1 MTTMPDTRRKL
12 VCNFARVQSVFD
24 DCLVHA
30 QMKLSDA
37 GVGAYIEGAQVI
49 CKMGRGEEPVLVFLE
64 EMPLVAA
71 QIGEDVIAEIVEFTR
86 KLARTPNSKAIP
98 PFLQSLA
105 AAARHLES
113 HQMFSEY
120 LQLVWQTM
128 ERTSPK
134 VHGIDSMYTSE
145 CLPDFLRSAPFLLGQ
160 LALGGLKNWV
170 DYGIRG
176 YPNDPERQRDY
187 FMLQSADSRAVL
199 QRERHGT
206 LLTDHQRKLDLYLR
220 GLWGSEAVFMP
231 YSLAFDQLRKP
242 SPYLDDNGIHLPDVY
257 DDKLFPPPCRG
268 RAGEGVDTTP
278 SHCSTPILIAPS
290 LCSPPLQGGRNRVG
304 GEGIISGINRY
315 RALLAHVSAH
325 RRWTTPIM
333 ADNFS
338 PFQRISIEVFED
350 ARVEW
355 LAMREYPGLRQ
366 LWCALHPV
374 PQEIE
379 YEEDVSYIRHRLAML
394 SRALLDPVHDY
405 THPLILKYVAQFHAL
420 MAAGNTT
427 TNAMIDLG
435 IHFISESRL
444 RSDSSAKVYF
454 DDTEIDYRD
463 DNRLMWRFFEDG
475 DEEVYESHP
484 RKAQPEE
491 QGEEAKMPP
500 RLYPEWDYTAQH
512 YNPDWVSLY
521 EHLHPSGDAAYIDQ
535 LLAKHSALAKKLKK
549 IIDMLKPQQKVRVR
563 YQEEGSELDLDVAIR
578 SLIDFKSGAQP
589 DPRINMSHKN
599 DGRSIAVSLL
609 LDLSASLGDVPEGC
623 SQSKLEL
630 SQEAVSL
637 LAWAVDQMGDPFAI
651 GGFHSDTRHEVR
663 YLHLKGYKEPWG
675 EEVKARLAAM
685 DAGFSTRMGAALRH
699 AGHYLGHQ
707 QADKKLLL
715 VLTDGE
721 PADIDSKD
729 PRHLIEDARIA
740 VRELDQ
746 QGIYT
751 YCINLDPKA
760 DAYVTDIFG
769 KRYTVIDN
777 IQRLP
782 ERLPQ
787 LFMALTK

>member
-1 MTTMPDTRRKL
+1 MTAMQDARRKL

-24 DCLVHA
+24 DCLAHA
-30 QMKLSDA
+30 QIKLSEA
-37 GVGAYIEGAQVI
+37 GVDAYIEGAQII

-71 QIGEDVIAEIVEFTR
+71 QVGEDVIAEIVEFTR

-145 CLPDFLRSAPFLLGQ
+145 CLPDFLKSAPFLLGQ

-170 DYGIRG
+170 DYGIKG

-206 LLTDHQRKLDLYLR
+206 LLTDHQRQLDLYLR
-220 GLWGSEAVFMP
+220 GLWGNEAVFMP

-242 SPYLDDNGIHLPDVY
+242 APYLDDNGIHLPDVY
-257 DDKLFPPPCRG
+257 DDTHD
-268 RAGEGVDTTP
+268 GV
-278 SHCSTPILIAPS
+278 
-290 LCSPPLQGGRNRVG
+290 R
-304 GEGIISGINRY
+304 GINRY

-355 LAMREYPGLRQ
+355 LAMREYPGLRK
-366 LWCALHPV
+366 LWCGLHPV

-379 YEEDVSYIRHRLAML
+379 LEEGVSYIRHRLAML
-394 SRALLDPVHDY
+394 SRALLDPEHGY
-405 THPLILKYVAQFHAL
+405 THPLIRKYVAQFHAQ
-420 MAAGNTT
+420 MATGSSA

-435 IHFISESRL
+435 VQFISESRL

-454 DDTEIDYRD
+454 TDTEIDYRD

-475 DEEVYESHP
+475 DEEVYEARP

-521 EHLHPSGDAAYIDQ
+521 EHLHPSGEAAYIDQ

-549 IIDMLKPQQKVRVR
+549 IIDMLKPQQKVRIR

-623 SQSKLEL
+623 AQTKLEL

-637 LAWAVDQMGDPFAI
+637 LAWAIDQMGDPFAI

-675 EEVKARLAAM
+675 DEVKARLAAM
-685 DAGFSTRMGAALRH
+685 DAGLSTRMGAALRH
-699 AGHYLGHQ
+699 AGHYLSHQ

-760 DAYVTDIFG
+760 DAYVADIFG

>member
-1 MTTMPDTRRKL
+1 
-12 VCNFARVQSVFD
+12 
-24 DCLVHA
+24 
-30 QMKLSDA
+30 
-37 GVGAYIEGAQVI
+37 
-49 CKMGRGEEPVLVFLE
+49 
-64 EMPLVAA
+64 
-71 QIGEDVIAEIVEFTR
+71 
-86 KLARTPNSKAIP
+86 
-98 PFLQSLA
+98 
-105 AAARHLES
+105 
-113 HQMFSEY
+113 
-120 LQLVWQTM
+120 
-128 ERTSPK
+128 
-134 VHGIDSMYTSE
+134 
-145 CLPDFLRSAPFLLGQ
+145 
-160 LALGGLKNWV
+160 
-170 DYGIRG
+170 
-176 YPNDPERQRDY
+176 
-187 FMLQSADSRAVL
+187 
-199 QRERHGT
+199 
-206 LLTDHQRKLDLYLR
+206 
-220 GLWGSEAVFMP
+220 
-231 YSLAFDQLRKP
+231 
-242 SPYLDDNGIHLPDVY
+242 
-257 DDKLFPPPCRG
+257 
-268 RAGEGVDTTP
+268 
-278 SHCSTPILIAPS
+278 
-290 LCSPPLQGGRNRVG
+290 
-304 GEGIISGINRY
+304 
-315 RALLAHVSAH
+315 
-325 RRWTTPIM
+325 
-333 ADNFS
+333 
-338 PFQRISIEVFED
+338 
-350 ARVEW
+350 
-355 LAMREYPGLRQ
+355 
-366 LWCALHPV
+366 
-374 PQEIE
+374 
-379 YEEDVSYIRHRLAML
+379 
-394 SRALLDPVHDY
+394 
-405 THPLILKYVAQFHAL
+405 
-420 MAAGNTT
+420 
-427 TNAMIDLG
+427 MIDLG

-454 DDTEIDYRD
+454 NDTEIDYRD
-463 DNRLMWRFFEDG
+463 DNRLMWCFFEDG
-475 DEEVYESHP
+475 DEEVYEAHP
-484 RKAQPEE
+484 RKAKPDE

-535 LLAKHSALAKKLKK
+535 LLAKHSVLAKKLKK

-563 YQEEGSELDLDVAIR
+563 YQEEGSELDLDIAIR

-623 SQSKLEL
+623 AQTKLEL

-675 EEVKARLAAM
+675 DEVKARLAAM
-685 DAGFSTRMGAALRH
+685 DSGFSTRMGAALRH
-699 AGHYLGHQ
+699 AGHYLSHQ

-760 DAYVTDIFG
+760 DAYVADIFG

>member
-1 MTTMPDTRRKL
+1 MKQETRRKL
-12 VCNFARVQSVFD
+12 ACNFARVQSVFE
-24 DCLVHA
+24 DCLAHA
-30 QMKLSDA
+30 QMRLSDV
-37 GVGAYIEGAQVI
+37 GVDAYVDGAQAI
-49 CKMGRGEEPVLVFLE
+49 CRMGRGEEPVLAFLE
-64 EMPLVAA
+64 EMPLVAV
-71 QIGEDVIAEIVEFTR
+71 QVGEDVIAEVVEFTR
-86 KLARTPNSKAIP
+86 KLARTPNSRAIP

-113 HQMFSEY
+113 RRLFGEY

-145 CLPDFLRSAPFLLGQ
+145 CLPDFLNSAPFLLGQ
-160 LALGGLKNWV
+160 LSLGGLKSWV
-170 DYGIRG
+170 DYGIKG
-176 YPNDPERQRDY
+176 YLNDPERQRDY
-187 FMLQSADSRAVL
+187 FMLQSADSRAAL

-206 LLTDHQRKLDLYLR
+206 LLTDHEHRLDLYLR
-220 GLWGSEAVFMP
+220 GLWGNEAVFLP
-231 YSLAFDQLRKP
+231 YSLAFGQVRKP
-242 SPYLDDNGIHLPDVY
+242 MPYLDDSGIHLPDVY
-257 DDKLFPPPCRG
+257 DDTR
-268 RAGEGVDTTP
+268 
-278 SHCSTPILIAPS
+278 
-290 LCSPPLQGGRNRVG
+290 
-304 GEGIISGINRY
+304 SGIRGIDRY
-315 RALLAHVSAH
+315 RALLAHMSAH
-325 RRWTTPIM
+325 RRWTSPLM

-338 PFQRISIEVFED
+338 PFQRISIEIFED

-355 LAMREYPGLRQ
+355 LAMRDYPGLRK
-366 LWCALHPV
+366 LWCALHPL
-374 PQEIE
+374 PPEIE
-379 YEEDVSYIRHRLAML
+379 HEEGVSYIRHRLTML
-394 SRALLDPVHDY
+394 SRALLDPEHAY
-405 THPLILKYVAQFHAL
+405 THPAILKYAAQFHAL
-420 MAAGNTT
+420 MQAGDTT
-427 TNAMIDLG
+427 TQHMIDLG
-435 IHFISESRL
+435 VQFISETRL

-475 DEEVYESHP
+475 DEEVYEARP
-484 RKAQPEE
+484 RKAEPEE
-491 QGEEAKMPP
+491 SGEEAKMPP
-500 RLYPEWDYTAQH
+500 RLYPEWDYVAQR

-521 EHLHPSGDAAYIDQ
+521 EHLHPSGDAAYIDK
-535 LLAKHSALAKKLKK
+535 LLAKHSVLAKRLKK

-563 YQEEGSELDLDVAIR
+563 YQEEGSELDLDVALR

-623 SQSKLEL
+623 AQTKLEL

-663 YLHLKGYKEPWG
+663 YLHFKGYKESWG
-675 EEVKARLAAM
+675 DAVKARLAAM
-685 DAGFSTRMGAALRH
+685 DSGFSTRMGAALRH
-699 AGHYLGHQ
+699 AGHYLGRQ

-721 PADIDSKD
+721 PADIDVSDGKL
-729 PRHLIEDARIA
+729 LIEDARIA
-740 VRELDQ
+740 VRELDRE
-746 QGIYT
+746 GIYT

-760 DAYVTDIFG
+760 DAYVADIFG
-769 KRYTVIDN
+769 KRYAVIDN

>member
-1 MTTMPDTRRKL
+1 MTVKQVSQRKL
-12 VCNFARVQSVFD
+12 VCNFTRVQSVFD
-24 DCLVHA
+24 DCLAHA

-37 GVGAYIEGAQVI
+37 GVDAYVDGAQVI
-49 CKMGRGEEPVLVFLE
+49 CKMGRGEEPVLAFLE
-64 EMPLVAA
+64 EIPMVAA
-71 QIGEDVIAEIVEFTR
+71 QVGEEVIAEVVEFTR

-113 HQMFSEY
+113 HRLFAEY

-145 CLPDFLRSAPFLLGQ
+145 CLPDFLKSAPFLLGQ
-160 LALGGLKNWV
+160 LSLGGLKNWV
-170 DYGIRG
+170 DYGIKG

-206 LLTDHQRKLDLYLR
+206 LLTDHERQLDLYLR
-220 GLWGSEAVFMP
+220 GLWGSEAVFLP

-257 DDKLFPPPCRG
+257 DDTPN
-268 RAGEGVDTTP
+268 GV
-278 SHCSTPILIAPS
+278 H
-290 LCSPPLQGGRNRVG
+290 
-304 GEGIISGINRY
+304 GINRY

-338 PFQRISIEVFED
+338 PFQRMSIEVFED

-355 LAMREYPGLRQ
+355 LAMREYPGLRN
-366 LWCALHPV
+366 LWCSLHPL
-374 PQEIE
+374 PQEIQ
-379 YEEDVSYIRHRLAML
+379 YEEEVSYIRHRLAML
-394 SRALLDPVHDY
+394 SRALLDPAHRY
-405 THPLILKYVAQFHAL
+405 THPSILKYVEKFHAV
-420 MAAGNTT
+420 MEAGNTT
-427 TNAMIDLG
+427 TQSMIDPG
-435 IHFISESRL
+435 VHFISESRL

-454 DDTEIDYRD
+454 DNTEIDYRD

-475 DEEVYESHP
+475 DEEVYETRP
-484 RKAQPEE
+484 RKVQPEE
-491 QGEEAKMPP
+491 PGEEAKMPP
-500 RLYPEWDYTAQH
+500 RLYREWDYVAQH

-521 EHLHPSGDAAYIDQ
+521 EHLHPAGDAAYIDQ

-609 LDLSASLGDVPEGC
+609 LDLSASLADVPDGC

-663 YLHLKGYKEPWG
+663 YLHLKGYQEPWG
-675 EEVKARLAAM
+675 DQVKSRLAAM

-699 AGHYLGHQ
+699 AGHYLHHQ
-707 QADKKLLL
+707 TADKKLLL

-760 DAYVTDIFG
+760 DAYVADIFG
-769 KRYTVIDN
+769 KRFAVIDN

>member
-1 MTTMPDTRRKL
+1 MTVKQVIHKKL
-12 VCNFARVQSVFD
+12 VCNFAKVQSVFE
-24 DCLVHA
+24 DCLAHA
-30 QMKLSDA
+30 QMKLSDT
-37 GVGAYIEGAQVI
+37 GVDAYIEGAQVI
-49 CKMGRGEEPVLVFLE
+49 CKMGRGEEPVLAFLE
-64 EMPLVAA
+64 EMPLVAF
-71 QIGEDVIAEIVEFTR
+71 QVGEDVIAEVVEFTR

-113 HQMFSEY
+113 HQLFSEY

-145 CLPDFLRSAPFLLGQ
+145 CLPDFLKSAPFLLGQ

-170 DYGIRG
+170 DYGIKG

-206 LLTDHQRKLDLYLR
+206 LLTDHERKLDLYLR
-220 GLWGSEAVFMP
+220 GLWGSEAVFLP

-242 SPYLDDNGIHLPDVY
+242 APYLDDNGIHLPDVY
-257 DDKLFPPPCRG
+257 DDSRNGVRG
-268 RAGEGVDTTP
+268 ID
-278 SHCSTPILIAPS
+278 
-290 LCSPPLQGGRNRVG
+290 
-304 GEGIISGINRY
+304 RY

-338 PFQRISIEVFED
+338 PFQRIAIEVFED
-350 ARVEW
+350 SRVEW
-355 LAMREYPGLRQ
+355 LAMRDYPGLRN
-366 LWCALHPV
+366 LWCALHPA
-374 PQEIE
+374 PKEIE
-379 YEEDVSYIRHRLAML
+379 HGEGMSYIRHRLTIL
-394 SRALLDPVHDY
+394 SRALLDPEYVY
-405 THPLILKYVAQFHAL
+405 YHPLILKYVAKFHEV
-420 MAAGNTT
+420 MATE
-427 TNAMIDLG
+427 NADTKSMIDLG
-435 IHFISESRL
+435 VQFISESRL
-444 RSDSSAKVYF
+444 RSDSSATVYF
-454 DDTEIDYRD
+454 NDTEIDYRD

-475 DEEVYESHP
+475 DEEVYETRP

-491 QGEEAKMPP
+491 PGEEAKMPP
-500 RLYPEWDYTAQH
+500 RLYPEWDYIAQH

-535 LLAKHSALAKKLKK
+535 LLAKHSVLAKKLKK
-549 IIDMLKPQQKVRVR
+549 IIDLLKPQQKVRIR

-609 LDLSASLGDVPEGC
+609 LDLSASLADVPEGC

-637 LAWAVDQMGDPFAI
+637 LAWAVEQIGDPFAI

-663 YLHLKGYKEPWG
+663 YLHLKGYKESWG
-675 EEVKARLAAM
+675 DEVKARLAAM

-699 AGHYLGHQ
+699 AGHYLSHQ

-721 PADIDSKD
+721 PADIDCKD
-729 PRHLIEDARIA
+729 ARYLIEDARIA
-740 VRELDQ
+740 VRELGQ

-751 YCINLDPKA
+751 YCIDLDPKA
-760 DAYVTDIFG
+760 DVYVADIFG
-769 KRYTVIDN
+769 KHYTVIDN

>member
-1 MTTMPDTRRKL
+1 MTTMQDTRRRL
-12 VCNFARVQSVFD
+12 VCNFSRVQSVFD
-24 DCLVHA
+24 DCLAHA

-37 GVGAYIEGAQVI
+37 GVDAYVDGAQVI

-71 QIGEDVIAEIVEFTR
+71 QVGEEIIAEVVEFTR

-113 HQMFSEY
+113 HQLFREY

-145 CLPDFLRSAPFLLGQ
+145 CLPDFLKSAPFLLGQ
-160 LALGGLKNWV
+160 LSLGGLKNWV
-170 DYGIRG
+170 DYGIKG

-187 FMLQSADSRAVL
+187 FLLQSADSRAVL

-206 LLTDHQRKLDLYLR
+206 LLTDHERQLDLYLR
-220 GLWGSEAVFMP
+220 GLWSNEAVFLP

-242 SPYLDDNGIHLPDVY
+242 APYLDDNGIHLPDVY
-257 DDKLFPPPCRG
+257 DDFPP
-268 RAGEGVDTTP
+268 
-278 SHCSTPILIAPS
+278 
-290 LCSPPLQGGRNRVG
+290 SPTCGK
-304 GEGIISGINRY
+304 ISGINRY

-325 RRWTTPIM
+325 RRWTSPIM

-350 ARVEW
+350 SRVEW
-355 LAMREYPGLRQ
+355 LAMQEYPGLREQ
-366 LWCALHPV
+366 WQALHPM
-374 PQEIE
+374 PQEVE
-379 YEEDVSYIRHRLAML
+379 HEKGVSYIRHRLAML
-394 SRALLDPVHDY
+394 SRALLDPGHGY
-405 THPLILKYVAQFHAL
+405 THPSILKYVTQFNAL
-420 MAAGNTT
+420 MAAGNTDT
-427 TNAMIDLG
+427 KAMIDLG

-475 DEEVYESHP
+475 DEEVYEARP

-491 QGEEAKMPP
+491 QGDEAKMPP
-500 RLYPEWDYTAQH
+500 RLYPEWDYLAQH

-521 EHLHPSGDAAYIDQ
+521 EHLHPGGDAAYIDQ

-589 DPRINMSHKN
+589 DSRINMSHKN

-623 SQSKLEL
+623 TQSKLEL

-637 LAWAVDQMGDPFAI
+637 LAWAVEQMGDPFAI

-663 YLHLKGYKEPWG
+663 YLHFKGYKEQWG
-675 EEVKARLAAM
+675 DEVKARLAAM

-721 PADIDSKD
+721 PADIDSQD
-729 PRHLIEDARIA
+729 PRHLIEDAKIA

-760 DAYVTDIFG
+760 DAYVADIFG
-769 KRYTVIDN
+769 KHYAVIDN